1 MTKFI
6 NFNELVEGAKC
17 HVVAR
22 KVLWK
27 GLRKDP
33 ITNKNMTL
41 YALDRNCSVEVTE
54 SLPLEGGALTLRQQM
69 HVHGCVGD
77 QIGADAIQLFIDSR
91 RNSLNADVKEG
102 VSARHGASLADTS
115 VRTVG
120 QIRTPYQNV
129 LNKFGCTANSGV
141 IEQKKMIEQ

>member
-1 MTKFI
+1 MTKFT

-17 HVVAR
+17 HITAR

-33 ITNKNMTL
+33 ITSQNMTL
-41 YALDRNCSVEVTE
+41 YALDRNCSVEVKE
-54 SLPLEGGALTLRQQM
+54 SLLFEGDALTLRQQKN
-69 HVHGCVGD
+69 VHGCVGD

-91 RNSLNADVKEG
+91 RNSLNVEVKEG

-120 QIRTPYQNV
+120 QVRTPYQNI
-129 LNKFGCTANSGV
+129 LNKLGCTAKSGS
-141 IEQKKMIEQ
+141 IGQKKE